1 MEQETKD
8 PVLFCPSLNTQEVL
22 MGNCPLLVLTP
33 WLVGSVGKWGGAE
46 GCPFSCFTSKA
57 TILWF

>member
-22 MGNCPLLVLTP
+22 LGNCPLLVLTS
-33 WLVGSVGKWGGAE
+33 WLVGSVRGRREEQRVA
-46 GCPFSCFTSKA
+46 PFLFLLC
-57 TILWF
+57 L